1 MSKMIECSRCHR
13 DRVDRLVLC
22 MECDEWSCE
31 SCKLLGSHD
40 GDKHTVIRVAI
51 VSRKCGEGTG
61 IPRLPVLKKIAI
73 SQADSWSACSICSL
87 FLSKFIMETER
98 ALFYCAACARVSMCA
113 HALCFS
119 DSSEKRFCVDEGHA
133 ISIILLDAQEVS
145 FGRTLAEN
153 ECISEVGR
161 KDSARFELSSDKTT
175 HVELSSVSD
184 SKASMEDHSTPDRA
198 DVLEKDRKSI
208 EPTESLPEKK
218 AIFGS
223 SRADK
228 VIEEQEE
235 GSDDEAIMTLCY
247 NCFEG
252 FPKSFTRL
260 LDSNPHCFPCYQYLE
275 GSPNGGLDFNGWTP
289 EVTGQGVCESKE
301 KAKQEDRARPQNYR
315 SLDDAAYP
323 QSDTKPISRS
333 KYPQQGS
340 HGFGD
345 DIMDIHEIQKRIAE
359 TVTEKRMVYYDM
371 ESHHSD
377 DDNPDIRTIE
387 KLLAEQRF
395 MHSMEYTG
403 SQIESLE
410 SVCERLQPQSESFS
424 KSARSTRRSS
434 SGIGKWFSKKVKNI
448 SRSISGLGRRESA
461 DKQSRKS
468 AEVRELVD
476 YLDASAHLTD
486 MSSSPAPEPPA
497 PEPSAKKPQ
506 SPKHRRALRRKHRRI
521 KVGPKQPAP
530 APSAHKPSS
539 APKPPAPT
547 QPSAH
552 EPPALKPSAPSRPA
566 PQPSSAPQ
574 PPTAPTLP
582 TQSPD
587 HKPLLD
593 SIRSGSPKLKP
604 VPLGQ
609 RKGSVTRE
617 RGASFGIIVKESR
630 QYIIGESDNEED
642 SGSDW
647 SDESGEVVLTEQS
660 SNFNIKHVASSA
672 PVPPAESPGRS
683 SLLDSIRSGSS
694 KLKHV
699 PLKQPKSAARL
710 ISPEKRLADSLS
722 DREELANR
730 LHEIVN
736 EPRQYIIDESGSEDS
751 VSSWDSDGPSPA
763 RPEISVETPDIPEQI

>member
-1 MSKMIECSRCHR
+1 
-13 DRVDRLVLC
+13 
-22 MECDEWSCE
+22 
-31 SCKLLGSHD
+31 
-40 GDKHTVIRVAI
+40 
-51 VSRKCGEGTG
+51 
-61 IPRLPVLKKIAI
+61 
-73 SQADSWSACSICSL
+73 
-87 FLSKFIMETER
+87 
-98 ALFYCAACARVSMCA
+98 MCA

-161 KDSARFELSSDKTT
+161 KDSDRVTTDGLGSRELSSDKTT
-175 HVELSSVSD
+175 PVELSSVSD

-235 GSDDEAIMTLCY
+235 GSDDDAIMTLCY

-359 TVTEKRMVYYDM
+359 TVTDERKAFLCT

-377 DDNPDIRTIE
+377 DDNRDVRAIE

-539 APKPPAPT
+539 A
-547 QPSAH
+547 H
-552 EPPALKPSAPSRPA
+552 
-566 PQPSSAPQ
+566 Q

-630 QYIIGESDNEED
+630 QYIIDESDNEED

-751 VSSWDSDGPSPA
+751 GSSWDSDGPSPA
-763 RPEISVETPDIPEQI
+763 RPEISVETPDIPEQIAVSAVGFSEAKAQPDFLAT